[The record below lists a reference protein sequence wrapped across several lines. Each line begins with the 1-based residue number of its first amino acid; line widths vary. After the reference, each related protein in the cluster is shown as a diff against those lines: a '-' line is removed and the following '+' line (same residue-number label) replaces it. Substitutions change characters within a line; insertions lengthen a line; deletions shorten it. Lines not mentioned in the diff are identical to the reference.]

1 MKGMGKYESRL
12 SGTILFPASELSELL
27 IEAANFPHFFA
38 ADVFFC
44 FVSLR
49 QRNERSWFLC
59 AKETKGVGFLPQEK
73 EKKESKKRK
82 GRLQRN

>member
-49 QRNERSWFLC
+49 QRKERSWFLC
-59 AKETKGVGFLPQEK
+59 AKEKKGVGFFAP
-73 EKKESKKRK
+73 KKRK
-82 GRLQRN
+82 ERLQRN